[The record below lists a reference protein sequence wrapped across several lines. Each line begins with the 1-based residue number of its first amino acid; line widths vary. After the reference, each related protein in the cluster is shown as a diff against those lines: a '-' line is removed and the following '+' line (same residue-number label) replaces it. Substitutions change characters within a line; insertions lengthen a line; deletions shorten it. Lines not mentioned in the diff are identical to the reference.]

1 VAIFGSVARGHNNA
15 NSDIDLLVDALPGAH
30 LGSFPDC
37 MEELSAIL
45 GKSVDIV
52 DRRGLKTTDT
62 SILSEQIFI

>member
-1 VAIFGSVARGHNNA
+1 
-15 NSDIDLLVDALPGAH
+15 
-30 LGSFPDC
+30 
-37 MEELSAIL
+37 MEELSAML